1 MSEVL
6 SIEREIAEQAGTR
19 LGLRFDKSV
28 QRLIGG
34 LKTALATVVPQDEA
48 IILTVTAPIK
58 LRAKTALVLES
69 LVRQGF
75 PENERFDT
83 IHGNQ
88 IRLRRL
94 TGLAPQSPKL
104 LGFVHNPDAD
114 SGVILALA
122 EAWLRRRA

>member
-6 SIEREIAEQAGTR
+6 VIEREIAEQAGGK

-34 LKTALATVVPQDEA
+34 LKTALAGVVPQGEA
-48 IILTVTAPIK
+48 IILTVAAPIK

-83 IHGNQ
+83 IHGNR

-94 TGLAPQSPKL
+94 TGLAAQSPKL
-104 LGFVHNPDAD
+104 LGFAHNPDSD

-122 EAWLRRRA
+122 EAWLRRQA